1 MGAHRTKR
9 APGRVRGA
17 SSRCVG
23 MGWYLVHGTERA
35 GSDLLLEREDLVD
48 VVIVE
53 EVVQVVGDRHRGGA
67 VWRVGLLAR
76 SHTHTHVYTASSSRR
91 DATTTLYA
99 RSQELRRLSRSSSP
113 PRVRCNQREE
123 LRTHTHAPTRNRATT
138 TAAVA
143 AAVAV
148 ARAGERQTTSATRR
162 QRPLCLLLCLRLCST
177 TALFDEQT
185 TPISFRCSAPPL
197 RPTLALCFGL
207 CGFPLLGRQAP

>member
-162 QRPLCLLLCLRLCST
+162 QAGLSAYSASASGSAAPRRCSTSRRRRSLFAALLLLC
-177 TALFDEQT
+177 ALL
-185 TPISFRCSAPPL
+185 SRC
-197 RPTLALCFGL
+197 ALDFAV
-207 CGFPLLGRQAP
+207 FPF

>member
-17 SSRCVG
+17 SSRCVWAWAG
-23 MGWYLVHGTERA
+23 TWYTVPNEPAAISSSSVKISSTSSLSRRSFKSSGI
-35 GSDLLLEREDLVD
+35 G
-48 VVIVE
+48 IVE
-53 EVVQVVGDRHRGGA
+53 
-67 VWRVGLLAR
+67 GLCGEWGC
-76 SHTHTHVYTASSSRR
+76 SHGHTHTHTCTQRAAAGAMRPP
-91 DATTTLYA
+91 

-162 QRPLCLLLCLRLCST
+162 QAGLSAYSASASGSAAPRRCSTSRRRRSLFAALLLLC
-177 TALFDEQT
+177 ALL
-185 TPISFRCSAPPL
+185 SRC
-197 RPTLALCFGL
+197 ALDFAV
-207 CGFPLLGRQAP
+207 FPF